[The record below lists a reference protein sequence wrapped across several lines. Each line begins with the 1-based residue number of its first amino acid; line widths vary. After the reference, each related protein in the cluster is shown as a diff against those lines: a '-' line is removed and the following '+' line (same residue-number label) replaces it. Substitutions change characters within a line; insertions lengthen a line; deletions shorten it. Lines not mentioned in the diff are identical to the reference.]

1 MRLSQSKR
9 YQDDLK
15 KFTNAINLIEDSNI
29 KMKWSSVLSDFKNQ
43 VSIIDSIHSSYDPGK
58 IDPSAAR
65 ENVEK
70 LAELRKKLDQL
81 VKDTKLNQT

>member
-1 MRLSQSKR
+1 MKLSQSKR
-9 YQDDLK
+9 YQEDLK
-15 KFTNAINLIEDSNI
+15 KFTKAVDSIEDGNI
-29 KMKWSSVLSDFKNQ
+29 KLKWASILSDFKNQ

-70 LAELRKKLDQL
+70 LAELRKKLDQI